1 MVTVAIA
8 RLDLSATYLR
18 EGGAPIEDPKAARR
32 MRMIALV
39 LEGVSQAASG
49 GGEVCDGSPDFASL
63 VAW

>member
-39 LEGVSQAASG
+39 LEG
-49 GGEVCDGSPDFASL
+49 CFASRKRRRRSVRWIARL
-63 VAW
+63 C